1 MPLIYRIKLTSSNY
15 PLTPLYKVYYDGNV
29 NNIPT
34 VSNTGLPAQNLSYS
48 QLIGEGIQVVVPDGT
63 SSIALT
69 HVDCGTTVSV
79 PITTTTTTTTVLQT
93 RAIAIDL
100 QLSYGTATLSA
111 YKNGTS
117 YLSVSSTNSSS
128 GAIQVGDT
136 FYGRLNRSS
145 IATASLEVIS
155 TTRGMLYGVY
165 DSLTNLISGTY
176 DVQSGEDIYIYGT
189 VLRAGCLVAGTLV
202 TLVDGT
208 HVPVESLNTG
218 DQLLSAQIVGLEDT
232 NNVLDLKQWRSA
244 EIEKGPASSSI
255 LEFVRETAPFTIS
268 LNDGLLTA
276 SSSHIQLVKRDNT
289 WRFLR
294 FGEIIVGDILL
305 LEDNTEVEITT
316 ISVNVEAT
324 QVYRIVLD
332 TPSHTY
338 YANNILTHNLK

>member
-1 MPLIYRIKLTSSNY
+1 MIQLIYTDVPNY
-15 PLTPLYKVYYDGNV
+15 DPAATTTT
-29 NNIPT
+29 IP
-34 VSNTGLPAQNLSYS
+34 P
-48 QLIGEGIQVVVPDGT
+48 
-63 SSIALT
+63 
-69 HVDCGTTVSV
+69 TTTTI
-79 PITTTTTTTTVLQT
+79 PPTTTTIPPTTTTTTIPDSVQL
-93 RAIAIDL
+93 RGIAIGL
-100 QLSYGTATLSA
+100 QALYGTATLSA

-128 GAIQVGDT
+128 GTIQVGDT
-136 FYGRLNRSS
+136 FYGRLTRSS
-145 IATASLEVIS
+145 TETASLEVVS
-155 TTRGMLYGVY
+155 TTRGMLYGEY
-165 DSLTNLISGTY
+165 DLLTNLISGTY
-176 DVQSGEDIYIYGT
+176 TVQSGEDIYIYGT
-189 VLRAGCLVAGTLV
+189 VQDGGCLVAGTLV

-255 LEFVRETAPFTIS
+255 LEFVRETTPFTIS

-305 LEDNTEVEITT
+305 LEDTTEVEITT

-338 YANNILTHNLK
+338 YANNILTHNIK